1 MKKCRLFLA
10 SSVLALALTGCASN
24 KQPMEVSNIVPGAQ
38 GTVSAKSAENDNTE
52 LTVKVQH
59 LAPAEKVS
67 TNANNY
73 IVWIQP
79 EGSRN
84 FQNVGA
90 LKVNDDL
97 EGIQTTTIPYKRFK
111 VLVTPEPGN
120 MAQAPS
126 GPAIFEKQV
135 YRK

>member
-1 MKKCRLFLA
+1 MKRLNTLVA
-10 SSVLALALTGCASN
+10 GAVLTLALAGCASN
-24 KQPMEVSNIVPGAQ
+24 KQNMESSNIVPGAQ

-52 LTVKVQH
+52 LTVKVKH
-59 LAPAEKVS
+59 LAPAQKVS

-73 IVWIQP
+73 VVWIRP

-90 LKVNDDL
+90 LRVNDDL
-97 EGIQTTTIPYKRFK
+97 EGTQTTTIPYKRFK
-111 VLVTPEPGN
+111 VLVTPEPGA

-135 YRK
+135 SRQ